1 MPLVIEMQDAA
12 PTLKED
18 YNIPLIEGA
27 EFTFEFPASLG
38 DFTTTGVVTTDEP
51 ASVID
56 GDPVVLT
63 YTNMTIQ
70 SGHIFRPSNRCKGL
84 FLQILGDLVV
94 NGRLTMSARGAAG
107 AGKYVGIDPRAPAVY
122 FHPSDIFTEKNLPVI
137 LPTGGNGGARR
148 AAGANGTSN
157 VYNYAGYAGSPGING
172 ACGGGGGGSASGQWG
187 IANAGA
193 GSAGTSFSGG
203 AGGGGAATYTYAT
216 TGGNGGVSGGAG
228 GAGQAKSDTN
238 NASGA
243 YGDSRRAAGGGA
255 GNAGGAGQRTS
266 TALTANTG
274 GNGTGGLLILVVKGN
289 IILGP
294 SGSIDANGVAGGA
307 GTWAGG
313 GGSGGGAVHLFHKGT
328 INDIAKIL
336 ATGGNGGSG
345 KAAAGKGGN
354 GTVNIVQL

>member
-1 MPLVIEMQDAA
+1 MQEAA

-18 YNIPLIEGA
+18 YNVPLIEGA
-27 EFTFEFPASLG
+27 EFTFEFPATLG

-51 ASVID
+51 TSVVD

-107 AGKYVGIDPRAPAVY
+107 AGKYVGIDPKAPAVY

-137 LPTGGNGGARR
+137 LPTGGNGGAIRK
-148 AAGANGTSN
+148 AGTTNNANVQNG
-157 VYNYAGYAGSPGING
+157 AGYAGNPGTNG
-172 ACGGGGGGSASGQWG
+172 ACGGGGGGSASGQWQPVT
-187 IANAGA
+187 A
-193 GSAGTSFSGG
+193 GSGAAGTSFSGG
-203 AGGGGAATYTYAT
+203 AGGGGSSSYGYSPVAGNGATNGGK
-216 TGGNGGVSGGAG
+216 GGNGVASSDGPNVS
-228 GAGQAKSDTN
+228 S
-238 NASGA
+238 SP
-243 YGDSRRAAGGGA
+243 YGDKRRASGGGA
-255 GNAGGAGQRTS
+255 GNAGGTGQRTS
-266 TALTANTG
+266 TALTANNG
-274 GNGTGGLLILVVKGN
+274 GTGTGGLLILVVKGN

-294 SGSIDANGVAGGA
+294 SGSIDANGIAGGS